1 MADPV
6 RLPKWLRL
14 LSYPVY
20 ARRVLAW
27 LLGRARLASERVSSG
42 PGLQL
47 LGAPIVSVAQGA
59 SISIGARAILCSSS
73 HDTALG
79 VSRPVI
85 LRAMLPGARLVIG
98 DDCALSGTTVCAAE
112 SVTIGERCLFGA
124 DTVITD
130 TDFHGLDPH
139 GRWSLGLAQA
149 PRRPVRIGRDVFVGA
164 RAIVLKGVTIGDG
177 AVVGAGSVVT
187 RDVPAG
193 AVVAGNPARELRTKR
208 AVQP

>member
-130 TDFHGLDPH
+130 TD
-139 GRWSLGLAQA
+139 R
-149 PRRPVRIGRDVFVGA
+149 
-164 RAIVLKGVTIGDG
+164 K
-177 AVVGAGSVVT
+177 SVV
-187 RDVPAG
+187 
-193 AVVAGNPARELRTKR
+193 
-208 AVQP
+208 

>member
-1 MADPV
+1 MTDPA
-6 RLPKWLRL
+6 RLPIWLRL
-14 LSYPVY
+14 RRYPLY
-20 ARRVLAW
+20 ARRVAAW
-27 LLGRARLASERVSSG
+27 VLGRARLARQQVSCG
-42 PGLQL
+42 AGLQL
-47 LGAPIVSVAQGA
+47 LGAPIVSVAPGA

-73 HDTALG
+73 QDTALG

-124 DTVITD
+124 DTLVTD
-130 TDFHGLDPH
+130 TDFHGLDSE
-139 GRWSLGLAQA
+139 GRWSAALARA

-193 AVVAGNPARELRTKR
+193 AVVAGNPARELHGTR
-208 AVQP
+208 AAQP

>member
-6 RLPKWLRL
+6 RLPRWMRLRR
-14 LSYPVY
+14 YPAY
-20 ARRVLAW
+20 ARRVVAWVVGRTRLA
-27 LLGRARLASERVSSG
+27 LGRVSPG

-47 LGAPIVSVAQGA
+47 LGVPIISVADGA

-98 DDCALSGTTVCAAE
+98 DDCALSGTTVCAAD

-124 DTVITD
+124 DAIVTD
-130 TDFHGLDPH
+130 TDFHPLEPQ
-139 GRWSLGLAQA
+139 GRWSATLTQA
-149 PRRPVRIGRDVFVGA
+149 ARRPVRIGRDVFVGA

-177 AVVGAGSVVT
+177 AVVAAGAVVT

-193 AVVAGNPARELRTKR
+193 AVVAGNPARELRNR
-208 AVQP
+208 QAARP